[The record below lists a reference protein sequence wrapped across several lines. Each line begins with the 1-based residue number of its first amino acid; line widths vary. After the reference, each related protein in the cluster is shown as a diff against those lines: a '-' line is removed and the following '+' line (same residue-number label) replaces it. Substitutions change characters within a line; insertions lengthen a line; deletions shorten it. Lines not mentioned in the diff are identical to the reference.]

1 MTVEAMENVPTG
13 LRRWAIVT
21 ATLTGS
27 SLFLF
32 SVTIVAIA
40 TPYLQGSFSAAPDQ
54 IAWLGTSYLIG
65 TTIVTGC
72 SGWISSRFGR
82 KRLFLYSIAGFT
94 LFSLLGG
101 FASSL
106 GEMVV
111 YRTVQ
116 GMFGAPLLPLG
127 QAITLDAFPRAR
139 QGLANIVFSVGATMG
154 IVVGPV
160 FGSIMIADLSWRWVF
175 FANIP
180 VGLVAWLGVLA
191 FVPEATKDAGRR
203 LDWYGFGA
211 LVVALAAGML
221 ALNRGQRLNWFSST
235 EIVVEAAVALL
246 AVYVFVV
253 HSLTTAKPFIEPRL
267 FRDRNY
273 AVGLV
278 MVLAW
283 GAQIYLPVF
292 LIPIQLQSL
301 AGYPVTFVGLLLTAR
316 GIGNVVGALAI
327 VGVSDRI
334 DPRIVFGLGVFFL
347 AIAPWGMSNWSLDIR
362 PWDVVW
368 LGGLQGVGIG
378 MSFVPLTQLALAT
391 LDRKLMTEAIAL
403 LHLLLNIGAAFG
415 IAMIF
420 YVLSSSIQMNYE
432 TLTRHVSP
440 YNEAFHLGFAP
451 KLWDLGERSG
461 LMAME
466 AEVGRQAAMIA
477 FNNSFYLTAIISA
490 LMLPLALL
498 ARRPPR

>member
-1 MTVEAMENVPTG
+1 MTVEATDNTPSG
-13 LRRWAIVT
+13 LARWMIVIS
-21 ATLTGS
+21 TLTGT

-101 FASSL
+101 FADSL
-106 GEMVV
+106 GEMVI
-111 YRTVQ
+111 YRTFQ

-127 QAITLDAFPRAR
+127 QAITIDSFPRTKR
-139 QGLANIVFSVGATMG
+139 GLATIVFSVGATMG

-160 FGSIMIADLSWRWVF
+160 FGGYLIADYSWRWVF
-175 FANIP
+175 FVNIP
-180 VGLVAWLGVLA
+180 VGLIAWLGVLV
-191 FVPEATKDAGRR
+191 FVPETTKDTGRR

-211 LVVALAAGML
+211 LVIALAAAML
-221 ALNRGQRLNWFSST
+221 ALNRGQRLNWLSST
-235 EIVVEAAVALL
+235 EIVVEAAVAAL
-246 AVYVFVV
+246 AFYIFIV

-273 AVGLV
+273 VVGLII
-278 MVLAW
+278 VLAW

-292 LIPIQLQSL
+292 LIPIQLQGL
-301 AGYPVTFVGLLLTAR
+301 AGFPVTFVGLLLTAR
-316 GIGNVVGALAI
+316 GLGNVVGALAI
-327 VGVSDRI
+327 IGISDRV
-334 DPRIVFGLGVFFL
+334 DPRIVFGVGVFFL
-347 AIAPWGMSNWSLDIR
+347 AAAPWGMSTWSLDIR

-368 LGGLQGVGIG
+368 LGGLQGMGIG
-378 MSFVPLTQLALAT
+378 MTFVPLTQLALAT
-391 LDRKLMTEAIAL
+391 LDRKLVTEAIAL
-403 LHLLLNIGAAFG
+403 QHLILNIGAAFG

-420 YVLSSSIQMNYE
+420 YVLSSSIQINYE
-432 TLTRHVSP
+432 TLTRHISP

-477 FNNSFYLTAIISA
+477 FNNSFYLTALISA
-490 LMLPLALL
+490 LMFPLALF

>member
-1 MTVEAMENVPTG
+1 MAEEAAEGVPSG
-13 LRRWAIVT
+13 LKRWLIVT

-72 SGWISSRFGR
+72 SGWISNRFGR
-82 KRLFLYSIAGFT
+82 RRLFLYSIAGFT

-101 FASSL
+101 IAGSL
-106 GEMVV
+106 SEMVV
-111 YRTVQ
+111 YRTFQ

-154 IVVGPV
+154 IVVGPI
-160 FGSIMIADLSWRWVF
+160 FGGILIADISWRWVF
-175 FANIP
+175 FINIP

-191 FVPEATKDAGRR
+191 FVPESTKDPGRR
-203 LDWYGFGA
+203 LDWYGFGT
-211 LVVALAAGML
+211 LVVALAAAML
-221 ALNRGQRLNWFSST
+221 ALTRGQRLNWLSST
-235 EIVVEAAVALL
+235 EVAVEVAVAVL
-246 AVYVFVV
+246 AFYIFVV
-253 HSLTTAKPFIEPRL
+253 HSLTTPKPFIEPRL

-273 AVGLV
+273 VVGLV

-327 VGVSDRI
+327 IGVSDRL
-334 DPRIVFGLGVFFL
+334 DPRIVFGLAVFFL

-420 YVLSSSIQMNYE
+420 YVLSSSIQFNYE
-432 TLTRHVSP
+432 TLTRHISP

-466 AEVGRQAAMIA
+466 TEVGRQAAMIA
-477 FNNSFYLTAIISA
+477 FNNSFYLTALISA